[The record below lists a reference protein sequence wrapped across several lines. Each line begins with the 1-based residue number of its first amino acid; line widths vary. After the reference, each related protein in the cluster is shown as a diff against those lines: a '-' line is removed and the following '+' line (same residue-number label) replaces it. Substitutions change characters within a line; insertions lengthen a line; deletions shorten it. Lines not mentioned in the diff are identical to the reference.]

1 MRVPGFF
8 RVILG
13 LLGLLVGL
21 AIIVP
26 IAAYF
31 FFDPNHFKNEIT
43 HFINEKTGLPLE
55 IHGKIS
61 MQVFPWVGLN
71 VHHVDLA
78 QPSSFG
84 QGKMIEV
91 DELGLKMP
99 LNDLLHKKLN
109 IESLTINGLTINA
122 IQNKDGSTNWAYY
135 SKQVKNK
142 QTDASPAL
150 PTRDQKPK
158 KDEKKLS
165 FALQKFSLK
174 NAVISFEDRQAGKTV
189 SIEKLNFEA
198 QQDHSPSAYNLT
210 GSLIAQA
217 NDIKTQGKFSGL
229 VKEANQH
236 WSADIKTDFS
246 LDMPKNPANFRQ
258 GNVSTHIT
266 ANTAKAITFND
277 LVIKLGS
284 MNVNGS
290 CNVPMD
296 KHQPITFDL
305 DINQLDVD
313 ALQGFADQT
322 PAPKTTS
329 SAPANNA
336 PAKTTAPSSS
346 KASQSLMGEIKIQ
359 KVLAHN
365 LTLQNV
371 KAKVKQDAN
380 MLNIRDVTANLY
392 QGTLNVNVAK
402 NLKNPQ
408 APVTLQGKLSQI
420 ALTPLLKDLKQEA
433 RVSGTSTLD
442 FNLTHH
448 ETQGL
453 NGTVKCQVSDGVIE
467 GVDVKYYLSAAQ
479 ALLKKS
485 QTKESDTK
493 KTPFGSLQATLLFNN
508 HVMDNNDLV
517 ITSPDFIAKG
527 EGSIN
532 LNTQTIAY
540 KIQALKNY
548 QDGQEHKNA
557 LPLALRIK
565 GPLAHPKVEPDFDV
579 YLKKLMQQEMKGKL
593 NEQLDKHLGKLLGT
607 PKETDPNAT
616 QEQPSV
622 EDAAKKKLEDKL
634 NKGLKKLFKEK

>member
-1 MRVPGFF
+1 MRIPGIL
-8 RVILG
+8 RV
-13 LLGLLVGL
+13 LLSLIGVVVGL
-21 AIIVP
+21 AIIIP

-43 HFINEKTGLPLE
+43 FYVNSKTGLPLQ

-61 MQVFPWVGLN
+61 MQIFPWVGLN

-78 QPSSFG
+78 QPSAFG
-84 QGKMIEV
+84 QGKMIEI

-99 LNDLLHKKLN
+99 LNDLLQKKLN
-109 IESLTINGLTINA
+109 IESLTINGLTIHA
-122 IQNKDGSTNWAYY
+122 IKNKDGSTNWDYY

-142 QTDASPAL
+142 QTDAAPA
-150 PTRDQKPK
+150 KPI
-158 KDEKKLS
+158 KDEKPQANETKLS

-174 NAVISFEDRQAGKTV
+174 NAVLSFEDRQAGKTV
-189 SIEKLNFEA
+189 SVEKLNFEA
-198 QQDHSPSAYNLT
+198 AQNHSPASYNLE

-217 NDIKTQGKFSGL
+217 ADIKTQGKFSGI
-229 VKEANQH
+229 VQEANPH
-236 WSADIKTDFS
+236 WVADIKTDFS

-258 GNVSTHIT
+258 GNISTHVK
-266 ANTAKAITFND
+266 ANTAKAISFND
-277 LVIKLGS
+277 LMIKFGA
-284 MNVNGS
+284 MHANGS
-290 CNVPMD
+290 CNVPVD
-296 KHQPITFDL
+296 KQQPITFDL
-305 DINQLDVD
+305 NVNQVDVD
-313 ALQGFADQT
+313 ALQGFSE
-322 PAPKTTS
+322 PAANPKANVAAPA
-329 SAPANNA
+329 SAPS
-336 PAKTTAPSSS
+336 AKPKASS
-346 KASQSLMGEIKIQ
+346 KSNASQSLVGDIKIQ

-380 MLNIRDVTANLY
+380 MLNLRDVTADLY

-402 NLKNPQ
+402 NLQNPQ
-408 APVTLQGKLSQI
+408 APITLQGKLSQI
-420 ALTPLLKDLKQEA
+420 ALAPLLKDLKQDA

-448 ETQGL
+448 ETLGL
-453 NGTVKCQVSDGVIE
+453 NGTVKCQVADGVIE
-467 GVDVKYYLSAAQ
+467 GIDVKYYLSSAQ

-485 QTKESDTK
+485 QTKETDTK

-532 LNTQTIAY
+532 LNSQTIAY

-548 QDGQEHKNA
+548 TDGQEHKNA

-579 YLKKLMQQEMKGKL
+579 YLKKLMQQEVKGEL
-593 NEQLDKHLGKLLGT
+593 NKHLGKLLGA
-607 PKETDPNAT
+607 PKETDPNAP
-616 QEQPSV
+616 QEQPNI
-622 EDAAKKKLEDKL
+622 EDAAKKKLEEKL